1 MYYAGN
7 AGTDANITLT
17 LFGSLGGATTDS
29 GPRRLESSAND
40 FERGA
45 ANSFLLRCDKAL
57 GALSRVVV
65 TSDGSGLGPAWH
77 LASVEVTDVGSGKT
91 MVFPCDRWEGLVA
104 TWRSMP
110 LTIAGLHCFLPCLA
124 GDL

>member
-1 MYYAGN
+1 ME
-7 AGTDANITLT
+7 
-17 LFGSLGGATTDS
+17 GATTDS

-77 LASVEVTDVGSGKT
+77 LASLEVTDVGRGKT
-91 MVFPCDRWEGLVA
+91 VVFPCDRWELHASSRASSYV
-104 TWRSMP
+104 P
-110 LTIAGLHCFLPCLA
+110 LTPSYSCTVCCITRCPG
-124 GDL
+124 G